1 MNTLELTSQA
11 REKVG
16 ARSAELARKEGL
28 IPAVIYGGEGNYHI
42 TVDAVEAGR
51 AIFTDKFYQV
61 NITVDGK
68 SIPCII
74 KDLDLHPVTSKIIHI
89 DYQELV
95 PGKKVKINV
104 PVRTYGTASG
114 VLAGGKLEIT
124 LRKLTVK
131 LDAGKL
137 IDEVTVN
144 IENLEMG
151 KSVKVRDIDAI
162 DGVEIMNSPGN
173 PIAQVIVPRSMRSA
187 ASKSDDLATT
197 EESEEAST
205 EEAQEA
211 EADA

>member
-28 IPAVIYGGEGNYHI
+28 IPAVIYGGDGIHHI

-68 SIPCII
+68 SVPCIV
-74 KDLDLHPVTSKIIHI
+74 KDLDLHPVTSNIIHI

-95 PGKKVKINV
+95 PGKKVKIDV
-104 PVRTYGTASG
+104 PVRTYGTAKG
-114 VLAGGKLEIT
+114 VLAGGKLET
-124 LRKLTVK
+124 SLRKLTVK

-151 KSVKVRDIDAI
+151 KSVKVKDIDANA
-162 DGVEIMNSPGN
+162 GVEVMNSPGN
-173 PIAQVIVPRSMRSA
+173 PIAQVIVPRSMRSE
-187 ASKSDDLATT
+187 ASKSGDLEATV
-197 EESEEAST
+197 ESEEAST
-205 EEAQEA
+205 EETQEA
-211 EADA
+211 EA

>member
-11 REKVG
+11 REQVG
-16 ARSAELARKEGL
+16 ARSADIARNEGL
-28 IPAVIYGGEGNYHI
+28 IPAVIYGGEGNHHI
-42 TVDAVEAGR
+42 TVDAIEAGK

-68 SIPCII
+68 VVPCIV
-74 KDLDLHPVTSKIIHI
+74 KDLDLHPVTSKVIHI
-89 DYQELV
+89 DFQELV

-104 PVRTYGTASG
+104 PVRTYGTAKG

-131 LDAGKL
+131 IDAGKL

-162 DGVEIMNSPGN
+162 DGVEIMNSLGN

-187 ASKSDDLATT
+187 ASKSDDLGTT
-197 EESEEAST
+197 AESEEAST

>member
-1 MNTLELTSQA
+1 M
-11 REKVG
+11 
-16 ARSAELARKEGL
+16 
-28 IPAVIYGGEGNYHI
+28 IPAVIYGGEGNHHI
-42 TVDAVEAGR
+42 TVDAVEAER

-68 SIPCII
+68 VVPCIV
-74 KDLDLHPVTSKIIHI
+74 KDVDLHPVTSKIIHI
-89 DYQELV
+89 DFQELV

-104 PVRTYGTASG
+104 PVRTCGTAKG

-131 LDAGKL
+131 LDAEKL

-162 DGVEIMNSPGN
+162 DGVEIMNSLGN

-187 ASKSDDLATT
+187 ASKTDDLGTT
-197 EESEEAST
+197 AESEEAST

-211 EADA
+211 GGGRLSFSFCLGSA

>member
-28 IPAVIYGGEGNYHI
+28 IPAVIYGGEGNHHI

-68 SIPCII
+68 SIPCIV

-104 PVRTYGTASG
+104 PVRAYGTAIG

-173 PIAQVIVPRSMRSA
+173 PIAQVIVPRSMRSE